1 MLIEFEGKRPRIGDN
16 VYIAP
21 TAVLIGDVVVEEG
34 ASIWFGAVL
43 RGDFGRI
50 VIGRGSNVQDNVT
63 MHVYDHGD
71 TRLDENVTVG
81 HGAVL
86 EGCQVGAG
94 SVIGMNAVVLPRAR
108 LGRQVMVAA
117 GAVVSEGMEV
127 PDRVLIAGIPAKVK
141 KPLDGSALE
150 WVGIASEEYL
160 ELQARYRTGSKQTE
174 DMY

>member
-127 PDRVLIAGIPAKVK
+127 TNRVLIAGIPAKVK

>member
-1 MLIEFEGKRPRIGDN
+1 M
-16 VYIAP
+16 
-21 TAVLIGDVVVEEG
+21 LIGDVVVEEG

>member
-1 MLIEFEGKRPRIGDN
+1 MLIEFEGKRPQIGEN

-21 TAVLIGDVVVEEG
+21 TAVLIGDVVVEDN

-50 VIGRGSNVQDNVT
+50 HIGRGSNVQDNVT
-63 MHVYDHGD
+63 MHVYEHGD

-86 EGCQVGAG
+86 EGCHVGAG
-94 SVIGMNAVVLPRAR
+94 SVIGMNAVVLPGSK
-108 LGRQVMVAA
+108 LGCQVMVAA
-117 GAVVSEGMEV
+117 GAVVSEGAEI
-127 PDRVLIAGIPAKVK
+127 PDQVLIAGIPAKVK

-150 WVGIASEEYL
+150 WVGIAAEEYL
-160 ELQARYRTGSKQTE
+160 ELQTRYRKQITGSN
-174 DMY
+174 